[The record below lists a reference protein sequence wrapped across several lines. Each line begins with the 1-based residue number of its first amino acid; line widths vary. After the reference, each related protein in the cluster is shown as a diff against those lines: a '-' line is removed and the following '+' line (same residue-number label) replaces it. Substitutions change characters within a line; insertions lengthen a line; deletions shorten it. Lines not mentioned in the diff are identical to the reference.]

1 MDLNVYL
8 LIQNPACQA
17 LLFLVLTP
25 IVILVLQPKTA
36 DKAWVIAAYIFS
48 VFLIVNAGLL
58 WLDEKPWRYFFYSV
72 GTALVYLLLIAIL
85 MRVLLY
91 VLKLKSSEES
101 AMTFLIV
108 IYHPFALLLVIL
120 AKWIMTKWF

>member
-1 MDLNVYL
+1 MYL
-8 LIQNPACQA
+8 LIQKPACQA
-17 LLFLVLTP
+17 LLFLLFTP

-36 DKAWVIAAYIFS
+36 DRAWVIAAYIFA

-58 WLDEKPWRYFFYSV
+58 WLDDRPWRYFFYSV
-72 GTALVYLLLIAIL
+72 GMALAYLLLIAII
-85 MRVLLY
+85 MHGLLW

-101 AMTFLIV
+101 AMAFLIV

-120 AKWIMTKWF
+120 AKWIVTKL